1 MSEALKELTAR
12 ILYNKNVQIE
22 IIQLGTYLVGI
33 LLTGELAQTLIEP
46 W

>member
-12 ILYNKNVQIE
+12 IPYNKNVQIE